1 MFNVASRASAP
12 PAGSGLEAHHDT
24 DIPSIS
30 RPGARGA
37 CPPHSH
43 RAGAGLY
50 SRQPGSGALLELLAE
65 QSCWSRWQLQRVF
78 LHETGQTVAHYVREL
93 KLSQAAEALLS
104 TRQRVLDLALSH
116 GFGSEV
122 SFSRAFKQQ
131 FGCSPLAYRKRGL
144 RLGLRT
150 PLVRAAALP
159 TRPGWCRC
167 GSRASPASPC
177 TASGEILG
185 LFAKA
190 RLPADGARHL
200 ACPAE
205 AGGLCPSREWLGWW
219 TSRGRGRGLPLL
231 GRDGGRGGD
240 TAARSVAPRGAGPGY
255 AVLTHLGPIEQ
266 LGQSLNWF
274 IQHWLPGSSYRG
286 WMASSWSAIPR
297 FRRQAA
303 GRPHGV
309 LVAHRP
315 LRGLDRLLL
324 PPSCR
329 ASSVCAPGPKAY
341 QAETD
346 DHLNPPVPPVAD
358 GCCRLRLTSS

>member
-1 MFNVASRASAP
+1 MADEESGASSRRRRRRLAAGKAAMFNVASRASAP
-12 PAGSGLEAHHDT
+12 PAGSGLERIMIPTSPLPSPGQAPEAHAHLTRIERVLDYIHANL
-24 DIPSIS
+24 DQVLS
-30 RPGARGA
+30 
-37 CPPHSH
+37 
-43 RAGAGLY
+43 
-50 SRQPGSGALLELLAE
+50 LELLAE

-159 TRPGWCRC
+159 TPPRLVQVRIESQPGFTLHGVR
-167 GSRASPASPC
+167 
-177 TASGEILG
+177 GEILG
-185 LFAKA
+185 LFAKEPDFQQTV
-190 RLPADGARHL
+190 PAIWHALR
-200 ACPAE
+200 E
-205 AGGLCPSREWLGWW
+205 AGGLCPSREWLGVVDV
-219 TSRGRGRGLPLL
+219 S
-231 GRDGGRGGD
+231 
-240 TAARSVAPRGAGPGY
+240 GAGPRLPYWAGMAAGEGTPPPGLSRLEVPAQEY

-286 WMASSWSAIPR
+286 LDGFELERYPPGFDA
-297 FRRQAA
+297 RQPDA
-303 GRPHGV
+303 RMEYW
-309 LVAHRP
+309 
-315 LRGLDRLLL
+315 L
-324 PPSCR
+324 PI
-329 ASSVCAPGPKAY
+329 APCGEP
-341 QAETD
+341 
-346 DHLNPPVPPVAD
+346 
-358 GCCRLRLTSS
+358 